1 MPRTAIA
8 FVATFVFLSAAAAQ
22 QPCCSATGLPGC
34 SDTTCASVVC
44 QFDPACCSVAWDQR
58 CADEA
63 SVLCPT
69 CRDNQ
74 PCQVPMADRQELEPC
89 GASLDDACPDPMH
102 PADPLSIGE
111 IVAGQVWSD
120 DASRDV
126 DWFEVVLAAP
136 GSLSVECWSGGPVGA
151 AIVEATCPPTVYAE
165 SSDGCPGRCSVCL
178 PAGTY
183 RIAVRSLLF
192 EPIPCGDSRGHYA
205 IRAQVAPCT
214 PDHPLEDRCEFAQP
228 IGEGAVGFDS
238 RGASTDPA
246 WLPSTCN
253 EGAGLAFTH
262 DVWFSFTANAT
273 GVFRIGTCETGDFD
287 ARIAIY
293 ESCGGLPMACSDDA
307 CTGGAAE
314 VEVGLT
320 CGMQVLIRLGGWG
333 HGATGMLQV
342 EGVDTAP
349 CVCEA
354 DLDGSGI
361 VDGGDIALILLS
373 FGDAGGPADL
383 DLDLEVGPGDI
394 AIALLSTGPCG

>member
-1 MPRTAIA
+1 MRHLAAVLGLLALP
-8 FVATFVFLSAAAAQ
+8 TFVHAQ
-22 QPCCSATGLPGC
+22 HTCCSATGLPGC
-34 SDTTCASVVC
+34 SESSCASAVC
-44 QFDPACCSVAWDQR
+44 QFDPACCSAAWDQR

-63 SVLCPT
+63 SVLCPA
-69 CRDNQ
+69 CRDNAS
-74 PCQVPMADRQELEPC
+74 CQVPLADRQELEPC

-102 PADPLSIGE
+102 PADALSIGE

-120 DASRDV
+120 DGSRDV

-165 SSDGCPGRCSVCL
+165 SSDGCPGRCSACL

-192 EPIPCGDSRGHYA
+192 EPIPCGDPRGTYT
-205 IRAQVAPCT
+205 IRAQVSPCT
-214 PDHPLEDRCEFAQP
+214 PSMPLEDRCEFAQP
-228 IGEGAVGFDS
+228 ITEGVLAFDS
-238 RGASTDPA
+238 RDASTDPA
-246 WLPSTCN
+246 WLPSSCN

-262 DVWFSFTANAT
+262 DIWFAFTTTSA
-273 GVFRIGTCETGDFD
+273 GVYRIGTCATGDFD

-307 CTGGAAE
+307 CLGGAAE
-314 VEVGLT
+314 VEVGLP
-320 CGMQVLIRLGGWG
+320 CGVQILIRLGGWG
-333 HGATGMLQV
+333 HGATGMLQI
-342 EGVDTAP
+342 EPVDTMP
-349 CVCEA
+349 CACEP
-354 DLDGSGI
+354 DLDGNGL

-373 FGDAGGPADL
+373 FGDSGGPADL
-383 DLDLEVGPGDI
+383 DHDLEVGPGDI